1 MYKTNDD
8 RFSFIQI
15 KIQRDTKNMC
25 IRSTATLFLF
35 KFPVYIQSITMEI
48 LLVYVAIICEKR
60 TNNSLVYNMYY

>member
-25 IRSTATLFLF
+25 IRSTATLFF
-35 KFPVYIQSITMEI
+35 VYIQSITMEI